1 MEEDWERTGEDA
13 NVSRS
18 MGDTCAAA
26 AADPFIEAGTH

>member
-26 AADPFIEAGTH
+26 ADPFIEAGTH